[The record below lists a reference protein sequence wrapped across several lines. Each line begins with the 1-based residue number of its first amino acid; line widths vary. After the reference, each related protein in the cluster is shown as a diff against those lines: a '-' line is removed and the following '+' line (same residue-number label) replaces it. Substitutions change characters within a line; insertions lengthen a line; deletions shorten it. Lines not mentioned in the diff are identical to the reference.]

1 MLGTVST
8 GATRE
13 GDGDGMA
20 DEGGT
25 TRGVM
30 AGRLD
35 HLIRTV
41 HPAGRGPY
49 TLREIADA
57 VNAEAGTSL
66 ISAAYISQLRTG
78 QRAEPAHSRL
88 AALAKFLGVSID
100 YFSDEV
106 AAEEADRQLE
116 VLVALRDAGVRSV
129 ALRAAGLSE
138 SSLAA
143 VRAVI
148 ENARRLEGLPAGD
161 EDIP

>member
-1 MLGTVST
+1 
-8 GATRE
+8 
-13 GDGDGMA
+13 MA

-25 TRGVM
+25 GRGVI
-30 AGRLD
+30 ASRLD
-35 HLIRTV
+35 HLIATV

-57 VNAEAGTSL
+57 INAEAGTPL

-78 QRAEPAHSRL
+78 QRAEPSHSRL
-88 AALAKFLGVSID
+88 AALAKFFGVGID
-100 YFSDEV
+100 YFSDAV
-106 AAEEADRQLE
+106 AAADADRQLE
-116 VLVALRDAGVRSV
+116 ILVALRDAGVRSV

-148 ENARRLEGLPAGD
+148 ENARRLEGLPVDDG
-161 EDIP
+161 ETP